1 MGKKTENDVRN
12 GKEHITK
19 DLTDVQ
25 KLNTENIVT
34 ICIWCL
40 TLCNPK
46 DCSSAGLSVR
56 GIFQARILE
65 WVAISYI
72 RGSSQPRD
80 RTQVS

>member
-1 MGKKTENDVRN
+1 MVSEMEKNISLKILQMFKR
-12 GKEHITK
+12 
-19 DLTDVQ
+19 
-25 KLNTENIVT
+25 LNTENIVT
-34 ICIWCL
+34 IYIWCL
-40 TLCNPK
+40 TLCDPK
-46 DCSSAGLSVR
+46 DCSSAGLYVH